1 MTRIHVLTPL
11 LAVLIWAV
19 NTIVSKLAAGV
30 IDPAAISLFRWALA
44 GALLG
49 LVFGRSIWRQ
59 RCAVRPLLPRLFVLG
74 MLGMVLYQCLAYVA
88 AASTTASNMGI
99 VISLM
104 PLLAVVLSVLI
115 LRDVLTVGAVVGGL
129 LSICGLAYLLSHG
142 DPAALLT
149 SGVNVGDGLMLL
161 ATLAYAAYAV
171 LLKKWKLPLGN
182 WQSLTLQIWCAV
194 PVLFVYWIANGMP
207 PLTQAGL
214 PLVLYAGIPASVL
227 APVLWMMG
235 IARLGPMRTTALMN
249 LLPVF
254 TVAIAMGFLGETLH
268 TYDVIGGVVT
278 LLGVVV
284 AQTVRT
290 PLLRRVREG
299 RVAKG

>member
-1 MTRIHVLTPL
+1 MTMTHVLAPL
-11 LAVLIWAV
+11 LAVMIWAV

-30 IDPAAISLFRWALA
+30 IDPAAISLYRWVLA

-49 LVFGRSIWRQ
+49 LVFGRSVWRAL
-59 RCAVRPLLPRLFVLG
+59 AVVARLLPKLFVLS

-88 AASTTASNMGI
+88 ASTTTATNMGI

-115 LRDVLTVGAVVGGL
+115 LHEVITVGALLGGL
-129 LSICGLAYLLSHG
+129 LSIVGLAYLLSHG

-149 SGVNVGDGLMLL
+149 AGVRLGDGLMLL
-161 ATLAYAAYAV
+161 ASLAYAGYAV

-182 WQSLTLQIWCAV
+182 WQSLTVQTWCAV
-194 PVLFVYWIANGMP
+194 PVLLLYYLYNGAP
-207 PLTQAGL
+207 PITPAGL

-227 APVLWMMG
+227 APFLWMLG

-254 TVAIAMGFLGETLH
+254 TVAIAMAFLGETLH
-268 TYDVIGGVVT
+268 AYDVIGGVVT
-278 LLGVVV
+278 LLGVMV
-284 AQTVRT
+284 AQTIKT
-290 PLLRRVREG
+290 PLRKDRG
-299 RVAKG
+299 A

>member
-1 MTRIHVLTPL
+1 MTVAHLLAPL
-11 LAVLIWAV
+11 LAVMIWAV

-30 IDPAAISLFRWALA
+30 IDPAAISLYRWVLA
-44 GALLG
+44 GGLLG
-49 LVFGRSIWRQ
+49 LVFGRSVWRA
-59 RCAVRPLLPRLFVLG
+59 RALVMRLLPKLFVLS

-88 AASTTASNMGI
+88 ASTTTATNMGI

-115 LRDVLTVGAVVGGL
+115 LREVITVGAVLGGL
-129 LSICGLAYLLSHG
+129 LSIAGLAYLLSHG

-149 SGVNVGDGLMLL
+149 AGVRLGDGLMLL
-161 ATLAYAAYAV
+161 ASLAYAGYAV

-182 WQSLTLQIWCAV
+182 WQSLTVQTWCAV
-194 PVLFVYWIANGMP
+194 PVLFVYYLINGAP
-207 PLTQAGL
+207 PITQAGL

-227 APVLWMMG
+227 APFLWMLG

-254 TVAIAMGFLGETLH
+254 TVAIAMAFLGETLH
-268 TYDVIGGVVT
+268 AYDVIGGVVT

-284 AQTVRT
+284 AQAIRT
-290 PLLRRVREG
+290 PLLRRDRE
-299 RVAKG
+299 R

>member
-1 MTRIHVLTPL
+1 MTAAHLLAPL
-11 LAVLIWAV
+11 LAVMIWAV

-30 IDPAAISLFRWALA
+30 IDPAAISLFRWVLA

-49 LVFGRSIWRQ
+49 MVFGRSVWRA
-59 RCAVRPLLPRLFVLG
+59 RDLVLRLLPKLFVLSL
-74 MLGMVLYQCLAYVA
+74 LGMVLYQCLAYVA
-88 AASTTASNMGI
+88 ASTTTATNMGI

-115 LRDVLTVGAVVGGL
+115 LREVITVGAVLGGL
-129 LSICGLAYLLSHG
+129 LSIAGLAYLLSHG
-142 DPAALLT
+142 EPAALLT
-149 SGVNVGDGLMLL
+149 AGVRLGDGLMLL
-161 ATLAYAAYAV
+161 ASLAYAGYAV

-182 WQSLTLQIWCAV
+182 WQSLTVQTWCAV
-194 PVLFVYWIANGMP
+194 PVLFVYYLANGAP
-207 PLTQAGL
+207 PITQAGL

-227 APVLWMMG
+227 APFLWMLG

-254 TVAIAMGFLGETLH
+254 TVAIAMAFLGETLH
-268 TYDVIGGVVT
+268 AYDVIGGVVT

-284 AQTVRT
+284 AQAIRT
-290 PLLRRVREG
+290 PLLRRDRE
-299 RVAKG
+299 R

>member
-1 MTRIHVLTPL
+1 MTVAHLLAPL
-11 LAVLIWAV
+11 LAVMIWAV

-30 IDPAAISLFRWALA
+30 IDPAAISLYRWVLA
-44 GALLG
+44 GGLLG
-49 LVFGRSIWRQ
+49 LVFGRSVWRA
-59 RCAVRPLLPRLFVLG
+59 RALVMRLLPKLFVLS

-88 AASTTASNMGI
+88 ASTTTATNMGI

-115 LRDVLTVGAVVGGL
+115 LREVITVGAVLGGL
-129 LSICGLAYLLSHG
+129 LSIAGLAYLLSHG

-149 SGVNVGDGLMLL
+149 AGVRLGDGLMLL
-161 ATLAYAAYAV
+161 ASLAYAGYAV

-182 WQSLTLQIWCAV
+182 WQSLTVQTWCAV
-194 PVLFVYWIANGMP
+194 PVLFVYYLINGAP
-207 PLTQAGL
+207 PITQAGL

-227 APVLWMMG
+227 APFLWMLG
-235 IARLGPMRTTALMN
+235 IARLGPMRTTTLMN

-254 TVAIAMGFLGETLH
+254 TVAIAMAFLGETLH
-268 TYDVIGGVVT
+268 AYDVIGGVVT

-284 AQTVRT
+284 AQAIRT
-290 PLLRRVREG
+290 PLLRRDRE
-299 RVAKG
+299 R